1 MEVTAAVQGLG
12 QAAEQWREVFATL
25 QHQMAHGGPRA
36 GGAGGLPHA
45 LHGQQAGAQQCGA
58 PALDQRES
66 NDDADRQ
73 AKRFTSPGG
82 VGAVRDLDG
91 TVLNEGSTKGSL
103 LTTSD
108 DGSS

>member
-1 MEVTAAVQGLG
+1 MKITAAVQRLG
-12 QAAEQWREVFATL
+12 QAAEQRREVLAAL
-25 QHQMAHGGPRA
+25 QHQVAHGGPRA
-36 GGAGGLPHA
+36 GGARGLPHA

-58 PALDQRES
+58 PALDQRGS

>member
-1 MEVTAAVQGLG
+1 MKITAAVQRLG
-12 QAAEQWREVFATL
+12 QAAEQWRNVFAAL
-25 QHQMAHGGPRA
+25 QHQVAHGGPRA

-58 PALDQRES
+58 PALDQRGS

-73 AKRFTSPGG
+73 DKRFKSPGG
-82 VGAVRDLDG
+82 VGAVQDLDG

-108 DGSS
+108 DSSS

>member
-1 MEVTAAVQGLG
+1 MEIAAAVQRLG
-12 QAAEQWREVFATL
+12 QAAEQWRNVFAAL
-25 QHQMAHGGPRA
+25 QHQVAHGSRRA
-36 GGAGGLPHA
+36 GGAGALPHA

-58 PALDQRES
+58 PALDPRGS

-73 AKRFTSPGG
+73 AKRFKSPGG
-82 VGAVRDLDG
+82 VGAVQDLDG